1 MEYKV
6 ILILLVLG
14 VAIFSGCVTEG
25 KTEYYS
31 KKYNETITLYPDKM
45 VTAINPSSSSSG
57 VYRWDDSYLVM
68 TFTPFGNVI
77 KLKKEGNRLI
87 DERDGDYWEKI

>member
-1 MEYKV
+1 MEYKIV
-6 ILILLVLG
+6 LILLVLG

-31 KKYNETITLYPDKM
+31 KKYNETITLYPDKT

-57 VYRWDDSYLVM
+57 TYRIDDNYLII
-68 TFTPFGNVI
+68 TYQPFGNVV
-77 KLKKEGNRLI
+77 KLKIEGKRLI
-87 DERDGDYWEKI
+87 DETDGDYWEKI